1 MFYWFFGVFFVLAEL
16 TSKETIKIEP
26 KVAENRQIVET
37 LIDTSI
43 SILNEMLDAV
53 NEVTSEADINQIYG
67 SIAEFIQD
75 NKEEPETLLLQN
87 LFKKLKE
94 KITSYAKLQ
103 GHNRIKILANF
114 HKFSLTM
121 KRGYAACVEC
131 SKSSILFLVTFS
143 SKEGHDLYKKDLEN
157 GRIGEQ
163 ILELFLYSPFLE
175 SFGLKAYDIEI
186 SLNGSLLTKQKSK
199 CSML

>member
-1 MFYWFFGVFFVLAEL
+1 MGVFFVLAEL

-121 KRGYAACVEC
+121 KRGYAACVES

-157 GRIGEQ
+157 TNWGADSGAV
-163 ILELFLYSPFLE
+163 FVFPFP
-175 SFGLKAYDIEI
+175 
-186 SLNGSLLTKQKSK
+186 
-199 CSML
+199 